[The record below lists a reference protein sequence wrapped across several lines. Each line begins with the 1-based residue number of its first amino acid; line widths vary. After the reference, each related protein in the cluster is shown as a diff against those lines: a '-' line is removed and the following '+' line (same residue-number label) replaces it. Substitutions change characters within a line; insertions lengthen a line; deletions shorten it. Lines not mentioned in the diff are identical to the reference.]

1 MRETNSCLLEVW
13 RAQVG
18 CLLRPHR
25 NHTVLPACSTCL
37 LQAFLPW
44 SRGNFSP
51 FLSHGPTSPEPGARG
66 SDTHLEFSLVGA
78 SFCVSW
84 VLIQGRLSMLEQNF
98 CQGKSYC
105 VTTKEELPLY
115 QQKINYLAVR
125 STSYMKTEIV
135 ESNRG
140 LIQCECVS

>member
-1 MRETNSCLLEVW
+1 MVKQFSRVDSCRTCIFDTKKIFLLHVSLQSKMTKYPLDVMRETNSCLLEVW

-78 SFCVSW
+78 SFCVSC
-84 VLIQGRLSMLEQNF
+84 VLIQGRLSMLE
-98 CQGKSYC
+98 
-105 VTTKEELPLY
+105 
-115 QQKINYLAVR
+115 
-125 STSYMKTEIV
+125 
-135 ESNRG
+135 
-140 LIQCECVS
+140 